1 MLQAD
6 VICKQLGFNF
16 AAGYSNKNLFGSNRD
31 QEIDFIIKDIDCN
44 YKTKEISDCRF
55 KFHFLEPGY
64 EREQESKNVAG
75 VVCSNP
81 GRNYSNLE
89 LQFLKYKVSYLL
101 KQSKE
106 PMEQ

>member
-16 AAGYSNKNLFGSNRD
+16 AAGYSNNNLFGSNRD

-44 YKTKEISDCRF
+44 YKTKEISNCRF

-81 GRNYSNLE
+81 GRIMIKS
-89 LQFLKYKVSYLL
+89 
-101 KQSKE
+101 
-106 PMEQ
+106 